1 MQIPAKHEKEIA
13 ECETKCKRLQK
24 EKAES
29 EELLQANLLKLK
41 DSIDPLTAE
50 KEKLEAELIDVQVRN
65 DTAKAE
71 LTLAESELNLVQQ
84 NEVNEKRKYDLFSFS
99 LEDSK
104 KTLIERKTEL
114 GNLEKRIPEIK
125 AEMVESDQALKQYK
139 AEEKELRDDVNKLR
153 SIVSSFIPLLFDT
166 WNRPM

>member
-153 SIVSSFIPLLFDT
+153 SIVSSFISLLFDT

>member
-13 ECETKCKRLQK
+13 ECETKCKRLQR

-41 DSIDPLTAE
+41 ESIDPLTAE

-125 AEMVESDQALKQYK
+125 AEMVECEQALKQYK
-139 AEEKELRDDVNKLR
+139 AEEKDLREEVNKLR
-153 SIVSSFIPLLFDT
+153 SIVSSFFSSTFDT
-166 WNRPM
+166 WN